1 MKQSYLFYLSIFA
14 LLFFA
19 GCKKNNRRQIN
30 GKIAVNNGSSKSTTT
45 LPGSTA
51 PAQLLSFKINGAS
64 CAYDSLSVS
73 YYYPV
78 AVGTSLSSFTVNY
91 DTTATAKVYINDLA
105 VKNGGVLNS
114 AITVNDK
121 LTVKAVNAVNE
132 TTTYHLII
140 TGMPIVILT
149 ANSNIAD
156 DDVSAKFDLVNPDY
170 KTEHSNLEIS
180 SNIQIAIRGGV
191 SRAFPK
197 KNYKVHLVD
206 DSNNDAGA
214 SLLGLRNDN
223 SWILDAMYIDQAR
236 MRNRVCTDL
245 WNTFNNVP
253 YIDKEPTALN
263 GTRGYMTEVFLNGKY
278 HGIYCLT
285 EKLDRKQ
292 LQIKKQY
299 GDMYKANFWT
309 TESAFQGISSFD
321 NTSSTWGGWEL
332 TYPKLGDS
340 PAPDWSY
347 LHDEISFIASST
359 DDDFRKQIASK
370 VDIDNIVDYYIFVNI
385 LRATDNENK
394 NTFFSFYDIRSAGYF
409 FYSPWD
415 LDGTI
420 GRNPGGGTS
429 SNEIIGTA
437 NNNLFQRLMNLN
449 VNNFKGLIK
458 TRWAQLKNNQ
468 LSKLTV
474 GARIEVYRKLM
485 TNTDAFTRERKV
497 WDNITQDLNTEAS
510 YMNNWYSTQYDQF
523 DSYVN
528 SL

>member
-1 MKQSYLFYLSIFA
+1 MKQRYLLYLSVFSI
-14 LLFFA
+14 LVFA
-19 GCKKNNRRQIN
+19 GCKKNNSRINN
-30 GKIAVNNGSSKSTTT
+30 GKTSVNNANGKSGPSLPAGS
-45 LPGSTA
+45 
-51 PAQLLSFKINGAS
+51 AQLLSFKINGAS

-78 AVGTSLSSFTVNY
+78 AVGTSLTGFTVNY
-91 DTTATAKVYINDLA
+91 DSPSAVAVYINDVP
-105 VKNGGVLNS
+105 VKNGDVINFPI
-114 AITVNDK
+114 AVNDD
-121 LTVKAVNAVNE
+121 LTLKAVNALNR

-140 TGMPIVILT
+140 TGMPIVMLT
-149 ANSNIAD
+149 TNTDIAD

-170 KTEHSNLEIS
+170 QAEHSSLEIS
-180 SNIQIAIRGGV
+180 SDIQISIRGGV

-197 KNYKVHLVD
+197 KNYKMHLVD
-206 DSNNDAGA
+206 QSGNDTDA

-245 WNTFNNVP
+245 WNSFNNVP
-253 YIDKEPTALN
+253 YINKEPTALN
-263 GTRGYMTEVFLNGKY
+263 GTRGYMTEMFLNGKY

-299 GDMYKANFWT
+299 GDMYKADFWT
-309 TESAFQGISSFD
+309 SESAFQGVSAYD

-332 TYPKLGDS
+332 AYPEIGDS

-347 LHDEISFIASST
+347 LYNEINFIATST
-359 DDDFRKQIASK
+359 DDDFTRQIASK
-370 VDIDNIVDYYIFVNI
+370 VDINNMVDYYIFINI
-385 LRATDNENK
+385 LKATDNENK
-394 NTFFSFYDIRSAGYF
+394 NTFFSFYDSRSANYF

-420 GRNPGGGTS
+420 GRDPGGFTV

-449 VNNFKGLIK
+449 ANNFKGLIK
-458 TRWAQLKNNQ
+458 ARWAQLKNNQ
-468 LSKLTV
+468 LSKPAV
-474 GARIEVYRKLM
+474 AARIEVYRKLM
-485 TNTDAFTRERKV
+485 TNTNAFNRERKV
-497 WDNITQDLNTEAS
+497 WDNITQDLNTEAA
-510 YMNNWYSTQYDQF
+510 YMDNWYSTQYDQF

>member
-1 MKQSYLFYLSIFA
+1 MKLLYLFYLSVFMI
-14 LLFFA
+14 LLFA
-19 GCKKNNRRQIN
+19 GCKKNNSHPNTPKAVTHN
-30 GKIAVNNGSSKSTTT
+30 GNGQSSAT
-45 LPGSTA
+45 LPSA
-51 PAQLLSFKINGAS
+51 PAQLLNFKINGAS

-78 AVGTSLSSFTVNY
+78 AAGNSLTGFTVNY
-91 DTTATAKVYINDLA
+91 DTTATTAFYINDVR
-105 VKNGGVLNS
+105 VKNGGVVNS
-114 AITVNDK
+114 AITVNDV
-121 LTVKAVNAVNE
+121 LTLKAINAVNQ
-132 TTTYHLII
+132 TTTYHLVI
-140 TGMPIVILT
+140 TGMPIVMLT
-149 ANSNIAD
+149 AGSNIAD
-156 DDVSAKFDLVNPDY
+156 DDVNAKFDLVNPDY
-170 KTEHSNLEIS
+170 QAQHSSLEIS
-180 SNIQIAIRGGV
+180 SNIQISIRGGV

-206 DSNNDAGA
+206 ESNNDIDK

-245 WNTFNNVP
+245 WNSFNNVP

-278 HGIYCLT
+278 NGVYCLT

-299 GDMYKANFWT
+299 GDMYKADFWT
-309 TESAFQGISSFD
+309 NESAFQGVSAYD

-332 TYPKLGDS
+332 AYPEIGDS
-340 PAPDWSY
+340 PAPDWGY
-347 LHDEISFIASST
+347 LYNEINFIATST
-359 DDDFRKQIASK
+359 DDDFSRQIASK
-370 VDIDNIVDYYIFVNI
+370 VDINNIVDYYIFINI
-385 LRATDNENK
+385 LKATDNENK
-394 NTFFSFYDIRSAGYF
+394 NTFFSFYDSRSAGYF

-458 TRWAQLKNNQ
+458 ARWAQLKDNQ
-468 LSKLTV
+468 LSKSTV
-474 GARIEVYRKLM
+474 AARIEVYRKLM
-485 TNTDAFTRERKV
+485 TNTNAFNRERKV
-497 WDNITQDLNTEAS
+497 WDNITQDLNTEAA
-510 YMNNWYSTQYDQF
+510 YMDNWYSTQYDQF

-528 SL
+528 GL